1 MENKTPDMLG
11 QPTYNFHI
19 ISGFLR
25 NWNFFYLFIWMH
37 EKGREAAECSWAQ
50 LKQMV
55 VYLIYWVLQR
65 ASQGLALEALKLA
78 SPKQS

>member
-1 MENKTPDMLG
+1 
-11 QPTYNFHI
+11 
-19 ISGFLR
+19 
-25 NWNFFYLFIWMH
+25 MH